1 LEIKKSKTAD
11 LEGGR
16 LTGFLLGLV
25 VALTLCFGAL
35 EFTTRPDAEDL
46 ALETLEV
53 FDEDLEKIP
62 VLDRND
68 MVAAMEKA
76 ASAPSVAEKLT
87 EVDQPAAVGET
98 DKLNLSVKDG
108 VVSTVNT
115 EVVPEKVEHNTTALP
130 PVPLDVND
138 NPLNWR
144 VVEELPEY
152 PGGMVEFMKWL
163 TKNLKYPP
171 TAQSQ
176 KIHGTVAVQFVVNK
190 NGTVSDVKVVKSV
203 EPSLDREALRV
214 VGMMPKWSPGK
225 MNGEV
230 CRTLFVI
237 PIVFKL

>member
-1 LEIKKSKTAD
+1 M
-11 LEGGR
+11 EGRR

-35 EFTTRPDAEDL
+35 EFTTHPDTENL
-46 ALETLEV
+46 PEETLEV

-62 VLDRND
+62 VVDQKD

-76 ASAPSVAEKLT
+76 ASAPSVAEKLN
-87 EVDQPAAVGET
+87 EVEQTAVVGET

-108 VVSTVNT
+108 VESTVNT
-115 EVVPEKVEHNTTALP
+115 EVVPEKVEHKTTALL

-190 NGTVSDVKVVKSV
+190 NGTISDVKVVKPAD
-203 EPSLDREALRV
+203 PSLDREALRV
-214 VGMMPKWSPGK
+214 VGMMPRWSPGK
-225 MNGEV
+225 MNGEI